1 MDYQVTLTPQA
12 IEQIRETMLYI
23 AQTLGAPQTA
33 NHWARLLYKEIAGL
47 HFMPSRYPLTDEEP
61 WHTNGIHKMPVKNFL
76 VYYWIDEENKCVCV
90 TAVIYGR
97 RDQLAALA
105 NDVQN

>member
-12 IEQIRETMLYI
+12 MEQIRQTALYI
-23 AQTLGAPQTA
+23 AHTLQESETA
-33 NHWARLLYKEIAGL
+33 KRWADLLYKEIAGL
-47 HFMPSRYPLTDEEP
+47 CFMPSRYPLVEEEL
-61 WHTNGIHKMPVKNFL
+61 WRSKGVHKR
-76 VYYWIDEENKCVCV
+76 VYV

-105 NDVQN
+105 DITQG

>member
-12 IEQIRETMLYI
+12 MEQIRQTALYI
-23 AQTLGAPQTA
+23 AHTLQESKTA
-33 NHWARLLYKEIAGL
+33 KRWADLLYKEITGL
-47 HFMPSRYPLTDEEP
+47 CFMPSRYPLVEEEP
-61 WHTNGIHKMPVKNFL
+61 WRSKGIHKMPVKNHL
-76 VYYWIDEENKCVCV
+76 VYYWVNEEAKSVYV

-105 NDVQN
+105 DIPQS

>member
-12 IEQIRETMLYI
+12 MEQLRQTALYI
-23 AQTLGAPQTA
+23 AHTLQESETA
-33 NHWARLLYKEIAGL
+33 KRWAN
-47 HFMPSRYPLTDEEP
+47 EEAR
-61 WHTNGIHKMPVKNFL
+61 I
-76 VYYWIDEENKCVCV
+76 VYV

-105 NDVQN
+105 DITQD

>member
-12 IEQIRETMLYI
+12 MEQIRQTALYI
-23 AQTLGAPQTA
+23 AHTLQEAETA
-33 NHWARLLYKEIAGL
+33 KRWADLLYKEIAGL
-47 HFMPSRYPLTDEEP
+47 CFMPSRYPMIEEEP
-61 WHTNGIHKMPVKNFL
+61 WRSKGIHKMSVKNHL
-76 VYYWIDEENKCVCV
+76 GYYWVNEEAKRVYV

-105 NDVQN
+105 DITQG